1 MVLKLTPLEHEACLP
16 LLDLHVFNHFLL
28 EINRKCQHN
37 KARLV
42 KNPYANVV
50 MVQSFIGKC
59 PKINTAGEVSNVSIA
74 AIFKIK
80 HQR

>member
-1 MVLKLTPLEHEACLP
+1 MLKLTPVEHEACLP

-28 EINRKCQHN
+28 EINRKFQHY
-37 KARLV
+37 KACLIQIS
-42 KNPYANVV
+42 YANVV

-74 AIFKIK
+74 VIFKIK